1 MRAFFAILIML
12 LAAPL
17 PAQAKQTQRF
27 VADYEAKWP
36 VPLLPAPDTAAIQFT
51 INAPVFSG
59 RVIKLN
65 PTDVEI
71 SILKGSQLQSS
82 LVNGQTLRITPTGN
96 GDLLVTVIGDIRTVN
111 PGQVAKFRIDILR
124 QDVTS
129 LRLSRPQW
137 GNADANNNFTALG
150 SNGLTGG
157 KFALDPQYV
166 AFNDLGD
173 LSLVIRNL
181 ELMGNVSPL
190 SFDSFDVGTIFDAPF
205 NPGLPTF
212 LLSPGTS
219 SADLGLTFDFGPEP
233 DLGNFLVAQG
243 QVVDPQGNI
252 LSAFIQGVQAV
263 PAPNALSLFACGL
276 AWVAGIAAWRKRAS
290 R

>member
-1 MRAFFAILIML
+1 MRAFFTILIAL
-12 LAAPL
+12 LAVPL
-17 PAQAKQTQRF
+17 PAQAKQTQRY

-51 INAPVFSG
+51 INAPVFAG
-59 RVIKLN
+59 RVIRLN
-65 PTDVEI
+65 PGDVEI
-71 SILKGSQLQSS
+71 SILRGSQLQSS

-96 GDLLVTVIGDIRTVN
+96 GDLLVTIVGDIRTVN
-111 PGQVAKFRIDILR
+111 PGQVAKFKIDILKPN
-124 QDVTS
+124 VTT

-157 KFALDPQYV
+157 LFALDPQYV

-173 LSLVIRNL
+173 LSLVVRNL
-181 ELMGNVSPL
+181 ELMGNVSAL

-205 NPGLPTF
+205 NPALPSF

-219 SADLGLTFDFGPEP
+219 SADLGLMFDFGPEP

-263 PAPNALSLFACGL
+263 PAPNALWLFACGL
-276 AWVAGIAAWRKRAS
+276 AVVGGRAAWRQRAG

>member
-1 MRAFFAILIML
+1 MRAFLAILIAL
-12 LAAPL
+12 LAVPL
-17 PAQAKQTQRF
+17 PAQAKQTQRY

-51 INAPVFSG
+51 INAPVFGG
-59 RVIKLN
+59 RVIRLN
-65 PTDVEI
+65 PGDVEI
-71 SILKGSQLQSS
+71 SILRGSQLQSS
-82 LVNGQTLRITPTGN
+82 LVNGQTLQITPTGN
-96 GDLLVTVIGDIRTVN
+96 GDLLVTIVGDIRTVN
-111 PGQVAKFRIDILR
+111 PGQVAKFKIDILK
-124 QDVTS
+124 QNVTT

-157 KFALDPQYV
+157 LFALDPQYV

-173 LSLVIRNL
+173 LSLVVRNL

-190 SFDSFDVGTIFDAPF
+190 SFDSFDAATIFDAPF
-205 NPGLPTF
+205 NPGLPSF

-219 SADLGLTFDFGPEP
+219 STDLGLMFDFGPEP

-263 PAPNALSLFACGL
+263 PAPDTLWLFAGGL
-276 AWVAGIAAWRKRAS
+276 AWIAGRAAWRQRTG